1 MSDAGPRGADA
12 GAQDRLVELLAHEA
26 GSLVARLRLWTP
38 ARWAAAAPP
47 YGTRGDLALHLAQWF
62 ADAAGEAPVRLPR
75 LDSDLAL
82 PDQLAVTADDLV
94 RTRPGAHQAGD
105 AVAHVLLHRGDLLDE
120 PVPAGLVTTLG
131 ASSGAALLE
140 RARRVCGG
148 PPGD

>member
-1 MSDAGPRGADA
+1 MSTPDGAAARRAPAD
-12 GAQDRLVELLAHEA
+12 LLAHEA

-47 YGTRGDLALHLAQWF
+47 YGTRADLALHLAQWL

-94 RTRPGAHQAGD
+94 RAGVDGQQAAD
-105 AVAHVLLHRGDLLDE
+105 AVAHVLLHRADLLDE
-120 PVPAGLVTTLG
+120 PVPAGLVTALG
-131 ASSGAALLE
+131 EASAAALLE
-140 RARRVCGG
+140 RARRVCEG
-148 PPGD
+148 PPRS